1 MGEGGGAYVGVFF
14 LIRAKECMYLV
25 REVGMNY
32 LGRNPYFTWPS
43 LRKKERY
50 TTTIIDG
57 ALA

>member
-1 MGEGGGAYVGVFF
+1 MGEGGGANVGVFF

-32 LGRNPYFTWPS
+32 LGRKPYFTWPP

-50 TTTIIDG
+50 TTAIIDG